1 MPNDNLKMQSWQ
13 LFHFARKH
21 LGNSTLYAIFGK
33 KKARAIDMWA
43 QDPRYTQKPEGS
55 YDPILGVKTL
65 LETLDDHG
73 HTDVVRSAVAF
84 MTSGTSAAVSG
95 AEPCVA
101 DLLPTISEEILKD
114 YRAVADM
121 QAAIESGLSVDFVDA
136 LKDEAMDEISR
147 TVALYRQN
155 VGECDG

>member
-1 MPNDNLKMQSWQ
+1 MPKDNVKMQSWQ
-13 LFHFARKH
+13 VFHFARKH

-43 QDPRYTQKPEGS
+43 QDPRYTLKPEGS

-65 LETLDDHG
+65 IETLDDRG
-73 HTDVVRSAVAF
+73 HADVVRSAVAF
-84 MTSGTSAAVSG
+84 MVSGTSAAVSD

-101 DLLPTISEEILKD
+101 DLQPTISEEILKD

-121 QAAIESGLSVDFVDA
+121 QAAIEAGESIDYVDA
-136 LKDEAMDEISR
+136 LKDEAMDEIAR
-147 TVALYRQN
+147 TVALYRKSE
-155 VGECDG
+155 GGM

>member
-1 MPNDNLKMQSWQ
+1 MPKDNVKMQSWQ
-13 LFHFARKH
+13 VFHFARKH

-43 QDPRYTQKPEGS
+43 QDPRYTLKPEGS

-65 LETLDDHG
+65 IETLDDRG
-73 HTDVVRSAVAF
+73 HADVVRSAVAF
-84 MTSGTSAAVSG
+84 IISGTSAAVSD

-101 DLLPTISEEILKD
+101 DLQPTISEEILKD

-121 QAAIESGLSVDFVDA
+121 QAAIEAGESIDYVDA
-136 LKDEAMDEISR
+136 LKDEAMDEIAR
-147 TVALYRQN
+147 TVALYRKSEGG
-155 VGECDG
+155 V